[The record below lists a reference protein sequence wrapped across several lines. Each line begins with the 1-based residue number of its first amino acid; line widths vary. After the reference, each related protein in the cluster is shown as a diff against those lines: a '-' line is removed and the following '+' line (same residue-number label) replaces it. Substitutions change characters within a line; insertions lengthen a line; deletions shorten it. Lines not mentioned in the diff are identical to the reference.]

1 MSFLVHAAKLTNGNL
16 GIDLTEAQ
24 ENSGPQLLHTQP
36 EPQPTRAPALSLLAS
51 NLRPEALLPIV
62 VPAVPFAA
70 STAYT
75 PPPTEP
81 VQDRSRLLRTCCAV
95 AELAVRVT
103 GARTD
108 ERTTLDPTCA

>member
-1 MSFLVHAAKLTNGNL
+1 MHAAKLTNGNL

-24 ENSGPQLLHTQP
+24 ENGGPQLLHTQP

-70 STAYT
+70 SAAYT

-81 VQDRSRLLRTCCAV
+81 VQRSRPLAAHMLRG
-95 AELAVRVT
+95 R
-103 GARTD
+103 GAGGV
-108 ERTTLDPTCA
+108 